1 MNKPRA
7 LAPPPPTIVSL
18 REQVAATADLSK
30 VPRGRGAA
38 SIHQR
43 SRALT

>member
-18 REQVAATADLSK
+18 REQVAPLRICRKSRAGA
-30 VPRGRGAA
+30 GAA
-38 SIHQR
+38 ESTN
-43 SRALT
+43 AAAP